1 MIIDGYR
8 DVEVFPWIRRGK
20 SRKRSR
26 GEGEGCSIGKLV
38 ELDVRSLVVLGGS
51 RSSFIEFDK
60 VG

>member
-8 DVEVFPWIRRGK
+8 DVKVFSWIRRGK

-26 GEGEGCSIGKLV
+26 GRGGM
-38 ELDVRSLVVLGGS
+38 LDR
-51 RSSFIEFDK
+51 E